1 MNKWDRKHNSS
12 LLVMIILERLA
23 SEPENN
29 INIFSISPWT
39 PGPSG
44 PNVID
49 TEFVVTDLSSKKIM
63 PNLNGGRNSGCLV
76 SLKSIRLQCFCQKFY

>member
-29 INIFSISPWT
+29 INIFSMDPW
-39 PGPSG
+39 PKWPKR
-44 PNVID
+44 D
-49 TEFVVTDLSSKKIM
+49 
-63 PNLNGGRNSGCLV
+63 
-76 SLKSIRLQCFCQKFY
+76 